1 MVNGNIGYALILKF
15 TVRLKYKIT
24 LLLFKVAEIYFL

>member
-1 MVNGNIGYALILKF
+1 MVNGNIGYALILKI
-15 TVRLKYKIT
+15 TVRLKCKIT